1 MNKLVGRNRE
11 MNILLEEYQK
21 QNSSMMMI
29 MGRDGI
35 GKKRLIREFIK
46 ENGIEPLFFSSVGEN
61 DKANR
66 DCFKKVML
74 DYTGLP
80 CLSDTDLEWDVILKC
95 FLGSKDYQKRV
106 IVINGLDNL
115 LKANTRFLV
124 ELQSVWESYIKERNV
139 LFILIGELS
148 LSSKYLIS
156 DIFDKILTLDPL
168 PFECYREFFPD
179 KTHQELVEIYSYTG
193 GIPLYM
199 ELFENRTIE
208 ETIKET
214 ILNRN
219 NIFFDKPIAYLNSRL
234 RHTISTHLTVLKLI
248 SMNYLTPGEIKE
260 VSKKGPQEVIKAVD
274 ELIDLNVLTKEN
286 PAYDLSMIK
295 SKFVIYRFTN
305 PFFKLWF
312 KLNYI
317 HRQLFD
323 LHQEDKVYSYYK
335 ESNLSD
341 MLASG
346 YNMIC
351 YQILEKMRLNK
362 EISFD
367 SIGKLYDEELQI
379 DIVAINKK
387 TKEIIIGDTALTD
400 HIKDLEDLEDL
411 VKFKKS
417 VVQRKFKD
425 YSINTFIIFSETGFT
440 EEMRKKAR
448 KYFGTILIDTREFG
462 EYSEIGV

>member
-1 MNKLVGRNRE
+1 MNKLVGRSRE

-21 QNSSMMMI
+21 EKSSMMVI

-46 ENGIEPLFFSSVGEN
+46 ENNINPLFFSSVGEN

-66 DCFKKVML
+66 DLFKQAML
-74 DYTGLP
+74 EYTGLP
-80 CLSDTDLEWDVILKC
+80 CLSETDLEWDVILKC

-115 LKANTRFLV
+115 LKANTQFLV
-124 ELQSVWESYIKERNV
+124 ELQSTWEGFIKERNV
-139 LFILIGELS
+139 LFILMGELS

-156 DIFDKILTLDPL
+156 DMFDKILTLNPL
-168 PFECYREFFPD
+168 PFECYQEFYPE
-179 KTHQELVEIYSYTG
+179 KTHGELLEIFSYTG

-199 ELFENRTIE
+199 ELFENRSIE

-214 ILNRN
+214 VLNRN
-219 NIFFDKPIAYLNSRL
+219 NIFFDKPINYLNSRL
-234 RHTISTHLTVLKLI
+234 RHTISTHLTVLRLV

-260 VSKKGPQEVIKAVD
+260 ISKKGPQEVIKAVE

-312 KLNYI
+312 KLNYN
-317 HRQLFD
+317 HRLLLD
-323 LHQEDKVYSYYK
+323 LHEEEKIYPYYK
-335 ESNLSD
+335 EGYLND
-341 MLASG
+341 MIESG

-362 EISFD
+362 ELSFD
-367 SIGKLYDEELQI
+367 SIGKLYDDELQI

-387 TKEIIIGDTALTD
+387 TKEIIIGDTSLTD
-400 HIKDLEDLEDL
+400 HVKNLEDLEDL

-425 YSINTFIIFSETGFT
+425 YTINTFIMFSETGFT
-440 EEMRKKAR
+440 EETQKKAR
-448 KYFGTILIDTREFG
+448 KYLKTILVDTRKFG
-462 EYSEIGV
+462 ERSEIGV